1 LLILDASAGVP
12 MDIAI
17 GGAVETFARAL
28 VPAARIQY
36 EEPDF
41 NCHMLLTV
49 PSLAAFPHAPP
60 SLASF
65 KADISITR
73 LGKFIFRI
81 STMRECIS
89 ELHFTRELEAEIQA
103 ACLGCFLELAHILPD
118 A

>member
-1 LLILDASAGVP
+1 

-81 STMRECIS
+81 STMRECVS